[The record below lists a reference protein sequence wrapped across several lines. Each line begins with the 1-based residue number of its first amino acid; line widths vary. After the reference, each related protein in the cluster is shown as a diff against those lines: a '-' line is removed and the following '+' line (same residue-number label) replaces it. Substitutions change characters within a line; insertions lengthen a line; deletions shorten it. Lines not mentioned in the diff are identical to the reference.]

1 MAAPSLLCASRTQIV
16 GRRCRQPLRE
26 QTHYRGTDTRD
37 AVPIQCI
44 FLADKTHLKG
54 GAPTL
59 RIRTST
65 NASNRYLL
73 RDVPASGLEQE
84 MGGRVEALIS
94 SRLAGSTMVLMVTDD
109 VAQAKRF
116 ARLVLRLDA
125 GKS

>member
-1 MAAPSLLCASRTQIV
+1 MQFPYNV
-16 GRRCRQPLRE
+16 FPW
-26 QTHYRGTDTRD
+26 
-37 AVPIQCI
+37 PIKRI
-44 FLADKTHLKG
+44 SKG

-65 NASNRYLL
+65 NASTRYLL

-116 ARLVLRLDA
+116 ARLVLHLDA